1 MGSEAIDYEISRIL
15 DAERRRKLER
25 IASISIE
32 KILVDKAIA
41 ARALEIE
48 NLGLGAVDA
57 LHASCAEGCANV
69 RLTTDEEIISA
80 ALRKN
85 SSINIKVSNPV
96 RWLLDGL

>member
-1 MGSEAIDYEISRIL
+1 MGSEAIDYEISGIP

-32 KILVDKAIA
+32 KILVDEAIA

-57 LHASCAEGCANV
+57 LHVSCAERCADV
-69 RLTTDEEIISA
+69 MLTTDDEIIRA

-85 SSINIKVSNPV
+85 SSINIKVMNPV
-96 RWLLDGL
+96 RWLLDVL